1 MKKDEVDIMRNY
13 FDCERS
19 RNKYNEAI
27 ANSRKAI
34 ERYNTDMEIYEF
46 ETFGQTLKSLKM
58 MVVNG
63 LATVEAVSN
72 YASNCEKSRY
82 GLEKAD
88 YNTYYSIFVTAK
100 EDYKKEM
107 LERKVLNGFTIAEL
121 RKCVEL
127 EELTKKQA
135 AYYFADKY
143 CKYFELNDDEFE
155 HFYDEDAFDPTCD
168 FGFVP
173 NDDEKDGE

>member
-1 MKKDEVDIMRNY
+1 MKYY
-13 FDCERS
+13 FDCERT

-27 ANSRKAI
+27 ANSRKVI

-72 YASNCEKSRY
+72 YASNCEKARY

-88 YNTYYSIFVTAK
+88 YNTYYSTFVTAK
-100 EDYKKEM
+100 EDYKNGLTWKIEKT
-107 LERKVLNGFTIAEL
+107 LEN
-121 RKCVEL
+121 
-127 EELTKKQA
+127 
-135 AYYFADKY
+135 
-143 CKYFELNDDEFE
+143 
-155 HFYDEDAFDPTCD
+155 
-168 FGFVP
+168 
-173 NDDEKDGE
+173 